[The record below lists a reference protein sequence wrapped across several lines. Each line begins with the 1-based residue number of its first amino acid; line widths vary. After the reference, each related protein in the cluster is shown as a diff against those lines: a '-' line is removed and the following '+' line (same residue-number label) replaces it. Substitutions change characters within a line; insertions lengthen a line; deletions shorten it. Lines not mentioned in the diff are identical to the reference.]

1 MLARIPW
8 RLPAAAV
15 AGAYGVSQLDN
26 DGDAAAWLYRHAI
39 MPALRTVDA
48 ETAHRAGVLAARFGL
63 APKQRA
69 ADDAV
74 LRTTLWGREVS
85 NPVGLAAG
93 FDKDGEAVSGL
104 MAAGFGLV
112 EIGSVT
118 PLPQPGNP
126 KPRIFRLPEDGA
138 VINRYGFNSCGH
150 TDAASHLGA
159 FRGGG
164 ARNGHLLGVNLGKN
178 KTSPS
183 AEDDYAAGVR
193 AIGQFADYVVVNVS
207 SPNTPGLR
215 ALQERQQ
222 LRSLLLAV
230 RAAVDALPPSAC
242 ERGVRPPLVL
252 KVAPDLSDA
261 QRADIAAV
269 ALDKKVRLDG
279 LIVSNT
285 TVERPVSL
293 RGASKAEAGG
303 LSGAPLTL
311 TSTAVLADFYR
322 RTKGRVTLIGTGGVG
337 SGADAYAKVR
347 AGASA
352 VQLYSALVFEGPPL
366 VPRVKREL
374 AELLKADGYASVA
387 EAVGVDAHTY
397 K

>member
-1 MLARIPW
+1 M
-8 RLPAAAV
+8 
-15 AGAYGVSQLDN
+15 
-26 DGDAAAWLYRHAI
+26 
-39 MPALRTVDA
+39 
-48 ETAHRAGVLAARFGL
+48 
-63 APKQRA
+63 
-69 ADDAV
+69 
-74 LRTTLWGREVS
+74 
-85 NPVGLAAG
+85 
-93 FDKDGEAVSGL
+93 
-104 MAAGFGLV
+104 
-112 EIGSVT
+112 
-118 PLPQPGNP
+118 
-126 KPRIFRLPEDGA
+126 
-138 VINRYGFNSCGH
+138 
-150 TDAASHLGA
+150 
-159 FRGGG
+159 
-164 ARNGHLLGVNLGKN
+164 
-178 KTSPS
+178 
-183 AEDDYAAGVR
+183 
-193 AIGQFADYVVVNVS
+193 
-207 SPNTPGLR
+207 
-215 ALQERQQ
+215 
-222 LRSLLLAV
+222 
-230 RAAVDALPPSAC
+230 
-242 ERGVRPPLVL
+242 RPPLVL